1 MQCRTSCTILDTI
14 NTCANR
20 NASCLCSISNH
31 QSLNSCLQCAIQA
44 ESGALEDAQ
53 KNMQSYEETCQ
64 SLGVNLL
71 PITLSQELSSNAYQ
85 ACGPILQML
94 AAAGTTVAILTL

>member
-1 MQCRTSCTILDTI
+1 MLETSV
-14 NTCANR
+14 
-20 NASCLCSISNH
+20 IS
-31 QSLNSCLQCAIQA
+31 LYVPTA
-44 ESGALEDAQ
+44 
-53 KNMQSYEETCQ
+53 YEETCQ